1 MAEDPKPTVVPGT
14 MQLRPAEIP
23 ADSMPP
29 VMPTARGDDATESV
43 APAMPTVRS
52 DAATDS
58 MAPAMPTMHGEVSGG
73 SMAPT
78 MPTIHGEVS
87 GGSMAPA
94 MPTMHGD
101 AASVGSAPPARYQL
115 GPEIARGGMGRVVEA
130 TDTTLGRVVAFKEAL
145 SVDSDSLRRFAR
157 EIRITARLEHPS
169 IVPVHDAGVGPNGSP
184 YYVMRKIGGRP
195 LEKLV
200 SDGET
205 IAARLALVPAMVAA
219 SHAIA
224 HAHERGIVHRDIKP
238 SNILVGDLGETI
250 VIDWGLAKVIG
261 EAEDEIGGPV
271 LVDPDDSLKTRA
283 GVVYGTPGFMAP
295 EQLRGRPVDVRCD
308 VYALGA
314 TLYHLLSRK
323 PPHHAATADAMM
335 KAAVDAPPTPIGELV
350 AGVPPELSTIID
362 KALAHDPDARYQNAR
377 ELAEDL
383 NRFVTGQLVA
393 SHHYS
398 TREKL
403 ARFVKKHKVPV
414 IAVTA
419 ALLTLIVG
427 GVIAYV
433 RVANE
438 RDRADAAA
446 VAAHRE
452 KNTAEVQRA
461 LAEQRNEKLTLSQAW
476 IVVDSNPTLAV
487 AMVKPLA
494 EKHWREVRAIGAA
507 ARVRGVAWS
516 LPASPGMTSLEM
528 SRDGSMALGAGDDG
542 VVRIYDLG
550 KRTAQTIAETG
561 GSVLARFAD
570 QERKIVLWHD
580 AQLTVIDRAGG
591 GRRELTV
598 PTPIHDLELV
608 GITAYWTDTS
618 GGLWQLDLA
627 GTQPLQ
633 LALDQRI
640 SELAPSPDGRWIAL
654 TGEHELLLMDR
665 TQPAAPPLAVAVSK
679 AISVDWASDGSHL
692 AALVEDSAYDVQMSP
707 VPTIFHR
714 LTVGTRFYVA
724 YGNNAVYTIGPT
736 GVAVVSRESSKPRR
750 QLAGAPVGLA
760 ESRGNTMVAGSEQG
774 IAVISDAGDHL
785 ISIPTGRLST
795 IAASPHSP
803 YVLGAIDDR
812 LLVWN
817 LDEIQPAQVADRPAT
832 ATLVGSDAVIATFLD
847 APATWIDLANGSSHP
862 LPAWPAITTSA
873 DAPGGQLAVVV
884 DLAHH
889 AKLVAPAAAPI
900 ELEGTAD
907 LVGFPS
913 AHELLIGSSTG
924 KLQLHDATTG
934 KRTTLVEGKAELIG
948 MSWSRAQPAWVAA
961 LFKDQTLWRQHL
973 GGESSTTKL
982 PTKPTALHVADDG
995 TVMFSVGSELMAWAP
1010 DGTVKRH
1017 AALRKPIVALGT
1029 TGTNKLVAFSDG
1041 GAAYLVDL
1049 AQPDTVTDIGET
1061 LGPTKAAMS
1070 ADTGLIVLE
1079 DRGSLTIIDPL
1090 TDHKHWELASL
1101 PGITL
1106 TMPQISSD
1114 GRRVA
1119 AQTATSLLVWTLD
1132 LPQGPD
1138 EMTAW
1143 LDRMSNAT
1151 TGSGPKSLGWR

>member
-1 MAEDPKPTVVPGT
+1 MAEDPKATVVPGT
-14 MQLRPAEIP
+14 TQLRPGDLP
-23 ADSMPP
+23 ADSIP
-29 VMPTARGDDATESV
+29 
-43 APAMPTVRS
+43 PAMPTVRGN
-52 DAATDS
+52 APADS
-58 MAPAMPTMHGEVSGG
+58 IAPAMPTMR
-73 SMAPT
+73 
-78 MPTIHGEVS
+78 
-87 GGSMAPA
+87 
-94 MPTMHGD
+94 GD
-101 AASVGSAPPARYQL
+101 AAPVASAPPAMPPARYQL

-130 TDTTLGRVVAFKEAL
+130 TDTTLGRVVALKEAL
-145 SVDSDSLRRFAR
+145 ALDNDALRRFAR
-157 EIRITARLEHPS
+157 ETRITARLEHPS
-169 IVPVHDAGVGPNGSP
+169 IVPVHDAGIGPNGSP

-195 LEKLV
+195 LEKFV
-200 SDGET
+200 AEGET

-219 SHAIA
+219 SHAIV

-261 EAEDEIGGPV
+261 EADDDVGGPV

-283 GVVYGTPGFMAP
+283 GIVYGTPGFMAP
-295 EQLRGRPVDVRCD
+295 EQLRGRPVDARCD

-323 PPHHAATADAMM
+323 PPHHAPTADAMM
-335 KAAVDAPPTPIGELV
+335 KAAVNAPPTPIGELV

-362 KALAHDPDARYQNAR
+362 KALTHDPDDRYQNAR

-393 SHHYS
+393 SHHY
-398 TREKL
+398 TPREKL
-403 ARFVKKHKVPV
+403 ERFVRKHKVPV

-419 ALLTLIVG
+419 ALLALIVG

-446 VAAHRE
+446 VAAHKE
-452 KNTAEVQRA
+452 KNVAEMQRA

-494 EKHWREVRAIGAA
+494 GKHWREVRAIGAA
-507 ARVRGVAWS
+507 ARARGVAWS
-516 LPASPGMTSLEM
+516 LVASPGMTSLEM
-528 SRDGSMALGAGDDG
+528 SRDGTLALGAGDDG

-561 GSVLARFAD
+561 TKVRARFAD
-570 QERKIVLWHD
+570 QERKIVLWQD
-580 AQLTVIDRAGG
+580 AKLIVIDRAGG
-591 GRRELTV
+591 GRRDLTV
-598 PTPIHDLELV
+598 PTAILDLELV
-608 GITAYWTDTS
+608 GITAYWTDTA

-633 LALDQRI
+633 LALEQRVT
-640 SELAPSPDGRWIAL
+640 ELAPSPDGRWIAL
-654 TGEHELLLMDR
+654 TGEHDLLLMDR
-665 TQPAAPPLAVAVSK
+665 TQPTAAPQVVAVGK
-679 AISVDWASDGSHL
+679 TISLDWASDGSHL
-692 AALVEDSAYDVQMSP
+692 AALVDDSAYDVQMAP
-707 VPTIFHR
+707 VPSIVHR

-724 YGNNAVYTIGPT
+724 YGNAAVYTIGPT
-736 GVAVVSRESSKPRR
+736 GVAVVSRESSRPRR
-750 QLAGAPVGLA
+750 QLGGAPVGLA
-760 ESRGNTMVAGSEQG
+760 EARGNTMIAGSETG
-774 IAVISDAGDHL
+774 IAVVSDAGDHL
-785 ISIPTGRLST
+785 LSIPVGRLSMIT
-795 IAASPHSP
+795 ASPHSP

-817 LDEIQPAQVADRPAT
+817 LDEIQPRQVADRPAT

-847 APATWIDLANGSSHP
+847 GPAMWIDLVGGTTHP
-862 LPAWPAITTSA
+862 LPAWPAITSSA
-873 DAPGGQLAVVV
+873 DAPGGGLAVVV

-889 AKLVAPAAAPI
+889 AKLVAPDKAPV
-900 ELEGTAD
+900 ELDGVAD
-907 LVGFPS
+907 MVGFAS
-913 AHELLIGSSTG
+913 AHELLIGSYTG
-924 KLQLHDATTG
+924 TLQLHDATTG
-934 KRTTLVEGKAELIG
+934 KRTTLVEGKSELIG
-948 MSWSRAQPAWVAA
+948 LSWCHAQPAWVAA
-961 LFKDQTLWRQHL
+961 VFKDQTLWRQRL
-973 GGESSTTKL
+973 GSDSSTTKL
-982 PTKPTALHVADDG
+982 AAKPNSALHVTDDG
-995 TVMFSVGSELMAWAP
+995 TVLFAVGSELMAWSP

-1029 TGTNKLVAFSDG
+1029 TGTDKLVAFSDA
-1041 GAAYLVDL
+1041 GAAYLVDRV
-1049 AQPDTVTDIGET
+1049 QPETVIDIGET

-1070 ADTGLIVLE
+1070 ADTGLIVVE

-1090 TDHKHWELASL
+1090 TDHKHWALASL

-1106 TMPQISSD
+1106 TTPQISTD

-1119 AQTATSLLVWTLD
+1119 AQTATSLLVWTLA
-1132 LPQGPD
+1132 LPHGPD
-1138 EMTAW
+1138 EVTAW
-1143 LDRMSNAT
+1143 LDRMSNAS